1 MFESLAAINLSLG
14 GIAKKTHP
22 EFYGHDL
29 GVGFTTLTLMRW
41 SYTANVIRDH
51 YNPKETVSIQVL

>member
-14 GIAKKTHP
+14 GIAKKNAP
-22 EFYGHDL
+22 RILWAWL
-29 GVGFTTLTLMRW
+29 GGWVW